1 MKFAVLAALFATTS
15 AVKLQDDC
23 KGNWCNK
30 GLPYDLDE
38 ATLAKAQADDDAK
51 NAWFDHTLVAKNI
64 AENAH
69 AAATAAAQA
78 AGAADQAAGNA
89 KLAASSD
96 FAATPYKDAAFP
108 DKEAANGAAVKAK
121 EAALTAKY
129 AADDDLVAK
138 MLVMER
144 RTRDFNSA
152 KAAKEAADANLLANQ
167 ERVAYEKDQL
177 VRGQNQDRL
186 KFVNGDTAVET
197 SRIDSRH
204 WEAQAKNGALLKS
217 LASF

>member
-1 MKFAVLAALFATTS
+1 MNHAQGIS
-15 AVKLQDDC
+15 A
-23 KGNWCNK
+23 
-30 GLPYDLDE
+30 E
-38 ATLAKAQADDDAK
+38 
-51 NAWFDHTLVAKNI
+51 
-64 AENAH
+64 
-69 AAATAAAQA
+69 
-78 AGAADQAAGNA
+78 
-89 KLAASSD
+89 
-96 FAATPYKDAAFP
+96 
-108 DKEAANGAAVKAK
+108 
-121 EAALTAKY
+121 
-129 AADDDLVAK
+129 DDLVAK

-152 KAAKEAADANLLANQ
+152 KAAKEASDANLLANQ

-204 WEAQAKNGALLKS
+204 WEAQAKNSALLKS

>member
-1 MKFAVLAALFATTS
+1 MKFAVLAALFATSS
-15 AVKLQDDC
+15 AVKINDDC
-23 KGNWCNK
+23 KGDWCNK
-30 GLPYDLDE
+30 GLPYDLDK
-38 ATLAKAQADDDAK
+38 ATLDKAQADNDAK
-51 NAWFDHTLVAKNI
+51 TAWYEHTKLAKEI

-69 AAATAAAQA
+69 AAATAAAQ
-78 AGAADQAAGNA
+78 NA
-89 KLAASSD
+89 KLAAASD
-96 FAATPYKDAAFP
+96 FAATPYKDAGFP
-108 DKEAANGAAVKAK
+108 DKEAANKAAVKAK
-121 EAALTAKY
+121 EGALEASY

-152 KAAKEAADANLLANQ
+152 KAAKEASDANLLANQ
-167 ERVAYEKDQL
+167 ERFAYEKDQL

-204 WEAQAKNGALLKS
+204 WEAQAANGRLLKS

>member
-1 MKFAVLAALFATTS
+1 MKFAVLAALFATSS
-15 AVKLQDDC
+15 AVKINDDC
-23 KGNWCNK
+23 KGDWCNK
-30 GLPYDLDE
+30 GLPYDLDK
-38 ATLAKAQADDDAK
+38 ATLDKAQADNDAK
-51 NAWFDHTLVAKNI
+51 TAWYEHTKLAKEI

-78 AGAADQAAGNA
+78 AAAANAAAGNA
-89 KLAASSD
+89 KLAAASD
-96 FAATPYKDAAFP
+96 FAATPYKDAGFP
-108 DKEAANGAAVKAK
+108 DKEAANKAAVKAK
-121 EAALTAKY
+121 EGALEASY

-152 KAAKEAADANLLANQ
+152 KEASDANLLANQ
-167 ERVAYEKDQL
+167 ERFAYEKDQL

-204 WEAQAKNGALLKS
+204 WEAQAANGRLLKS